1 MINIGF
7 QYPFLGFKLKLMN
20 PQWDIQENQVEFPR
34 NNTLPCMHSER
45 QVPNIILL
53 LPRNPSAT
61 YVT

>member
-1 MINIGF
+1 MVNIGT

-20 PQWDIQENQVEFPR
+20 PQRDIQENHVEFR
-34 NNTLPCMHSER
+34 HHNTLPRMHSER

-53 LPRNPSAT
+53 LPRNPRAT